1 MSNTIITDLSDFI
14 LNKSQEL
21 TFADILVQRRT
32 EYYEQR
38 KIEKEEFKN
47 EIKDKCN
54 EYFLSE
60 LYNKIF
66 NSPLLDIFTVKL
78 DYTDKNKKYLL
89 NSQELI
95 DIVKDNIKPVPDFN
109 IIEVSEYQGIFDKHL
124 YCVNITVK
132 CSKELLQRLAE
143 IPV

>member
-1 MSNTIITDLSDFI
+1 M
-14 LNKSQEL
+14 SQEL

-60 LYNKIF
+60 LYDKIF
-66 NSPLLDIFTVKL
+66 NNPLLDIFTVKL
-78 DYTDKNKKYLL
+78 DYTDKNRKYLL
-89 NSQELI
+89 SSQELI
-95 DIVKDNIKPVPDFN
+95 SIIKDNIKPVPDFN
-109 IIEVSEYQGIFDKHL
+109 IIEVTQYQGITRKEPD
-124 YCVNITVK
+124 CISITVK